1 MKKRRL
7 AEITLGHTQRDYKS
21 GAKQEEL
28 KPRMPRSTKVSMVA
42 MLSATSIAL
51 SYALY
56 WIPNIELTSLMIFLS
71 GFALGSRN
79 GIVVGLITELV
90 FSNLNPLG
98 PAPPAILLAQVSCM
112 MLIGT
117 AGGAV
122 AKFSDQGDIK
132 LSSSLKMGAMGLYL
146 TILYDLVTDLGFALS
161 FPLIGNDL
169 VSTYV
174 TYLVLGSPFM
184 IVHVFSNTLL
194 FGTIGPLAS
203 HYMVKMI
210 QNGGAYR

>member
-1 MKKRRL
+1 
-7 AEITLGHTQRDYKS
+7 
-21 GAKQEEL
+21 
-28 KPRMPRSTKVSMVA
+28 MPRSTKVSMVA

-56 WIPNIELTSLMIFLS
+56 WLPNIELTSLMIFLS

-90 FSNLNPLG
+90 FSNFNPLG
-98 PAPPAILLAQVSCM
+98 PAPPAILLAQVCCM
-112 MLIGT
+112 MLIG
-117 AGGAV
+117 AVGGV
-122 AKFSDQGDIK
+122 AARFSDQG
-132 LSSSLKMGAMGLYL
+132 STRFRSSLKMGAIGLYL
-146 TILYDLVTDLGFALS
+146 TLLYDLVTDLGFALS
-161 FPLIGNDL
+161 FPVGNDL
-169 VSTYV
+169 VLTYV

-194 FGTIGPLAS
+194 FGTIGPSAS

-210 QNGGAYR
+210 QNGGAYK